1 MRKIIAVA
9 NQKGGIGKTTT
20 TINLCAALAEKGKKV
35 LLVELDPQG
44 NASASL
50 GFEKCEVTVKDIILK
65 VLEKEEIL
73 PEMGILHHDEGIDL
87 MPANTEL
94 AAADYALYE
103 AGEKGRTVLKQ
114 YMDIISD
121 CYDYVL
127 IDCPPSLNFFTIN
140 AFMAADQVMIPVL
153 PEPLPTQGLQQL
165 LHTIGITQ
173 RKGNPDL
180 KIAGILF
187 MNVDYRTADAKS
199 IMKQIR
205 EAYGEHIKIFETE
218 IPRRIAVSEAQGQ
231 GKSVLRYQRNND
243 AAKAFRKLAVEVE

>member
-9 NQKGGIGKTTT
+9 NQKGGIGKTIT

-50 GFEKCEVTVKDIILK
+50 GFEKCEVTVKDMILK

-87 MPANTEL
+87 LPANTEL
-94 AAADYALYE
+94 VAADYALYE

-114 YMDIISD
+114 YMDIIGD

-153 PEPLPTQGLQQL
+153 PEPLPTQGL
-165 LHTIGITQ
+165 
-173 RKGNPDL
+173 
-180 KIAGILF
+180 
-187 MNVDYRTADAKS
+187 
-199 IMKQIR
+199 
-205 EAYGEHIKIFETE
+205 
-218 IPRRIAVSEAQGQ
+218 
-231 GKSVLRYQRNND
+231 
-243 AAKAFRKLAVEVE
+243 